1 MRVIKLLANYI
12 VLVDDQ
18 SINEKRR
25 GKRKAE
31 RRKEASWNDADIKS

>member
-1 MRVIKLLANYI
+1 MRVINLANYI
-12 VLVDDQ
+12 ALVDDQ